1 MPGGRFVLEHLGEE
15 YTNLIREF
23 ADDGSER
30 VLYKASKLSKGFVE
44 QGLGPE
50 DIVDIHMHAVEQVIS
65 ENTPLKAPQII
76 LNSFSLLLE
85 SMMAYGLAH
94 REYIESKSARFSDL
108 EAYAHELETLNSAL
122 KQRINE
128 LSVLY
133 DLTQVVNSSLDLQT
147 TLRVIAEKLMEVTE
161 YDTCNLYLAGNEAEE
176 FQIQL
181 SMGVNAKAYQAYGF
195 NSGHWLIEAALENR
209 APLVFQDVK
218 REPRWQPIKGVND
231 HVQSWMSVPLIAE
244 GKPIGIITLSSSEVK
259 AISEAVLKLTSIAAS
274 QAASAIERARLYEET
289 KRLSITDEK
298 TGLYNF
304 GHFKFLLGTEMKR
317 ARRYGRPL
325 SLFMIDLDDFKIY
338 NDLCGHLDGDQ
349 VLEQLGKTIKQSV
362 RDVDFPARY
371 GGDEF
376 AVILPE
382 TDETE
387 AYAAA
392 ERLRE
397 CIEQCHV
404 PNQAVLPGGKLTVS
418 IGMSSYPTFAD
429 TKDDLIRNADA
440 ALYQAKRDGK
450 NKVVMWLPTKDPG

>member
-1 MPGGRFVLEHLGEE
+1 MLEHLREE

-23 ADDGSER
+23 SDDSSEK

-50 DIVDIHMHAVEQVIS
+50 DIVDIHMRSVELVTG
-65 ENTPLKAPQII
+65 ENPPLKGPQII

-85 SMMAYGLAH
+85 SMMAYGLAY
-94 REYIESKSARFSDL
+94 REYMESKNIRFSDL
-108 EAYAHELETLNSAL
+108 EAYTHELETLNTAL
-122 KQRINE
+122 RQRINE

-161 YDTCNLYLAGNEAEE
+161 YDTCNLYLADSETKE

-181 SMGVNAKAYQAYGF
+181 SMGVNAEAYQAYGF
-195 NSGHWLIEAALENR
+195 DSGHGLVKAAIEKGT
-209 APLVFQDVK
+209 PLVFPDVK
-218 REPRWQPIKGVND
+218 VEPRWQPIKGIND
-231 HVQSWMSVPLIAE
+231 HVQSWMSVPLIAD
-244 GKPIGIITLSSSEVK
+244 GKPIGIITLSSSEPK
-259 AISEAVLKLTSIAAS
+259 AISEEMLKLTSITAS

-304 GHFKFLLGTEMKR
+304 GHFRFLLDTEMKR
-317 ARRYGRPL
+317 AKRYKRPL
-325 SLFMIDLDDFKIY
+325 SLFMIDVDDFKIY
-338 NDLCGHLDGDQ
+338 NDRCGHVDGDHA
-349 VLEQLGKTIKQSV
+349 LEALGRTIKQSV

-382 TDETE
+382 TDEIE
-387 AYAAA
+387 ACTAA
-392 ERLRE
+392 ERLRA
-397 CIEQCHV
+397 CIEQCKV
-404 PNQAVLPGGKLTVS
+404 PNQGVLPGGKLTVS
-418 IGMSSYPTFAD
+418 IGMSSYPASAD
-429 TKDDLIRNADA
+429 TEEELIRKADA
-440 ALYQAKRDGK
+440 ALYRAKRKGKNRVAMCSREKDGK
-450 NKVVMWLPTKDPG
+450 